1 MLKKGIISRNSKIR
15 ILRDNVVIHTGTI
28 NSLKRF
34 KEEVKEV
41 KTGYECGVM
50 IENYSDIKV
59 NDIIETFEI
68 IETIRKLCKIINLLR
83 LSNMSSQRQIRF
95 GEVIRSLI
103 SECLLRA
110 DFYDNEISMTSITVS
125 FVRMSKDLRIA
136 NIYFMP
142 LGGVNKDKLIR

>member
-1 MLKKGIISRNSKIR
+1 M
-15 ILRDNVVIHTGTI
+15 T
-28 NSLKRF
+28 
-34 KEEVKEV
+34 
-41 KTGYECGVM
+41 
-50 IENYSDIKV
+50 V
-59 NDIIETFEI
+59 ND
-68 IETIRKLCKIINLLR
+68 
-83 LSNMSSQRQIRF
+83 MSSQRQIRF

-142 LGGVNKDKLIR
+142 LGGEFKDKLLNNLNTQKHVFQKYIANAKLQSKFTPKINFYIDDTFDEAEKISKLLLNQKVLRDLEND